1 MINFQLFDE
10 SEILRE
16 QLTDMRDANTQLTHE
31 VCTFTV
37 YVGSHVTIMWLAC
50 LAVQISDLQERFQDT
65 SVMLKEAQEEI
76 TALKEISL
84 QG

>member
-1 MINFQLFDE
+1 MVCTADTIILYYSRCHKEHTVSLILFVINFQLFDE

-37 YVGSHVTIMWLAC
+37 YMGSHVTIM
-50 LAVQISDLQERFQDT
+50 
-65 SVMLKEAQEEI
+65 
-76 TALKEISL
+76 
-84 QG
+84 